1 MLDMVVGLLSLLST
15 WRFCV
20 VLLGA
25 VVGYFILMD
34 AVPVGIP
41 RVIGLAC
48 SAIVGAWLG
57 SIWQHRHERVTGA
70 RNKMTD
76 A

>member
-1 MLDMVVGLLSLLST
+1 MLETMVGLLSLLST

-25 VVGYFILMD
+25 VVGYFVLMD

-41 RVIGLAC
+41 RVMVSCVQRWLERGWAASGSVAM
-48 SAIVGAWLG
+48 SA
-57 SIWQHRHERVTGA
+57 
-70 RNKMTD
+70 
-76 A
+76 